1 MSDVPE
7 VAETKE
13 KWAELTATVAAA
25 RPTANRPW
33 LAYVE
38 SLLARFEPP
47 KAPPPRVVA
56 ALLDKILAALPKLV
70 ATPVE
75 TSPSLAPGETEGPQ
89 RQGRERGRLLEALHA
104 EGIFPEETLP
114 ISTLAR
120 ELYAQAR
127 AALVAARDL
136 AQALV
141 TEADTAGPYNAGA
154 LAAEALRE
162 ASRLS
167 SLYVRALLAQ
177 LDAYRALAVLPPAP
191 EPKALKGPGRA
202 APSTKKTAKK
212 KTVDKAKSLKSQMR
226 PGKNSVSA
234 RRGSGSENK

>member
-1 MSDVPE
+1 MSDAPE
-7 VAETKE
+7 PAETLE
-13 KWAELTATVAAA
+13 KWAELRATVTAA
-25 RPTANRPW
+25 RPTADRPW

-38 SLLARFEPP
+38 SLLARLDPSPP
-47 KAPPPRVVA
+47 SKAPPPRVA
-56 ALLDKILAALPKLV
+56 AAILAKILAALPKLLRPATGGASVV
-70 ATPVE
+70 AAPPAE
-75 TSPSLAPGETEGPQ
+75 PSEGAAQ
-89 RQGRERGRLLEALHA
+89 RARLLEALHA

-114 ISTLAR
+114 ISALAR

-177 LDAYRALAVLPPAP
+177 LDAYRVLAVLPPAP

-202 APSTKKTAKK
+202 APSAKKTAKK

-226 PGKNSVSA
+226 PGK
-234 RRGSGSENK
+234 K

>member
-1 MSDVPE
+1 VSDAPE
-7 VAETKE
+7 HLEIQE
-13 KWAELTATVAAA
+13 QWAELTATVAAA
-25 RPTANRPW
+25 RPTADRPW

-38 SLLARFEPP
+38 SLLARLEPP

-70 ATPVE
+70 TAPVATNA
-75 TSPSLAPGETEGPQ
+75 PSLTPGETAGPHG
-89 RQGRERGRLLEALHA
+89 QGRDRGRLLEALHA

-114 ISTLAR
+114 ISVLAR

-141 TEADTAGPYNAGA
+141 SEGDTAGPYNAGA

-226 PGKNSVSA
+226 PGK
-234 RRGSGSENK
+234 K

>member
-1 MSDVPE
+1 VSDAPE
-7 VAETKE
+7 PTEIQKQ
-13 KWAELTATVAAA
+13 WAELTATVAAA
-25 RPTANRPW
+25 RPTADRPW

-38 SLLARFEPP
+38 SLVARLQPP

-56 ALLDKILAALPKLV
+56 AILGKILAALPKLV
-70 ATPVE
+70 AVPVE
-75 TSPSLAPGETEGPQ
+75 ASLPVSPAEG
-89 RQGRERGRLLEALHA
+89 RGRLLEALHA

-114 ISTLAR
+114 ISALAR

-177 LDAYRALAVLPPAP
+177 LDAYRALAVLPAAP

-202 APSTKKTAKK
+202 APSTKKSAKK

-234 RRGSGSENK
+234 RRSAGSENK